1 MSENDPI
8 EDEINEA
15 IEASDKRLNESV
27 KAKVAKT
34 ETETK
39 DFDNMSYE
47 ETIKT
52 YEKKLDEEIED
63 AY

>member
-1 MSENDPI
+1 MSENDTI

-15 IEASDKRLNESV
+15 IEASTKKPEKSV
-27 KAKVAKT
+27 KI

-39 DFDNMSYE
+39 DFDNMSYD